1 MVLYFE
7 GAEDYNL
14 KVTDAEYTPHHEK
27 QSTATK
33 GTWPVSLLSSR
44 VQKRIL

>member
-7 GAEDYNL
+7 GAEDYDL

-27 QSTATK
+27 KSTSAF
-33 GTWPVSLLSSR
+33 GG
-44 VQKRIL
+44 I